1 MAGITY
7 LYKPIKCFHCN
18 YLLTVVN
25 SNPDS
30 GESKTKIYC
39 QLSSCPIINGELEM
53 HHEAEQK
60 TVEKLGKCVEVLKN
74 CIKNISTV

>member
-7 LYKPIKCFHCN
+7 LDQPIKCFHCN

-30 GESKTKIYC
+30 QESKTKIYC
-39 QLSSCPIINGELEM
+39 QISSCPIINRELEI
-53 HHEAEQK
+53 HDESEQK
-60 TVEKLGKCVEVLKN
+60 AVEKIGKCMEVLKN
-74 CIKNISTV
+74 CIKNISVD